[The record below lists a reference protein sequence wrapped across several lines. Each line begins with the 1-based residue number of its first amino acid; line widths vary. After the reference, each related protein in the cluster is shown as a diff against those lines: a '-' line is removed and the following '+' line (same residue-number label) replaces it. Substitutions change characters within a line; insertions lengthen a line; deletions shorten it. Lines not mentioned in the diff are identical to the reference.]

1 MEEEIRVHSFSS
13 AGFSQIIRKYRLFE
27 HKKNLNEI
35 FDLCSSLFSKGKKDS
50 IFSSAEKCAKKHRET
65 GVNWIHYFSDD
76 YPELLRYTDDPPPV
90 LYYKGNIGLLRKSI
104 TAAVGTRKPSPFAV
118 SSCSKI
124 AEYIGTQSDA
134 CISSGLAE
142 GIDRYIMNISL
153 EKNIPVIGVMGTGFD
168 KEYPSSNAD
177 LYRKMKNSENA
188 LTLTEIQ
195 WGENPGKWSFPKRN
209 RIISGISERVIIIEC
224 PEKSGAVSTAS
235 HAAAQNRELIVFDSP
250 ELLNNAG
257 GRKLI
262 SEGAKKI
269 SPEDIGSGRMF
280 HISELYR
287 LPKER
292 SSESLSRLTR
302 LEFSGAVKDLGG
314 GYYEISDHDDF
325 LEKSEG
331 SNK

>member
-1 MEEEIRVHSFSS
+1 MEEDIRIHSLSS
-13 AGFSQIIRKYRLFE
+13 SGFSQIIRKYRLFE
-27 HKKNLNEI
+27 HKKNLNEV
-35 FDLCSSLFSKGKKDS
+35 FELCSSLFSKDKKDS
-50 IFSSAEKCAKKHRET
+50 IFSAAEKCAKKHREK
-65 GVNWIHYFSDD
+65 GVRWIHYYSEE
-76 YPELLRYTDDPPPV
+76 YPELLRFTDDPPPV
-90 LYYKGNIGLLRKSI
+90 LYCRGNIELLKKSI

-142 GIDRYIMNISL
+142 GIDRHIMNLSL
-153 EKNIPVIGVMGTGFD
+153 EYNISVIGVMGTGFD
-168 KEYPSSNAD
+168 KEYPSSNSD
-177 LYRKMKNSENA
+177 LYRKMKMSGNA
-188 LTLTEIQ
+188 LILTEIQ

-224 PEKSGAVSTAS
+224 PEKSGAVSTAA
-235 HAAAQNRELIVFDSP
+235 HAAAQNRDLIVFDAP

-269 SPEDIGSGRMF
+269 SPEDIGSGRVF
-280 HISELYR
+280 HISELYK

-292 SSESLSRLTR
+292 SSESLSRLAR
-302 LEFSGAVKDLGG
+302 LEFSGGVKDLGG
-314 GYYEISDHDDF
+314 GYFEITDTDEVFH
-325 LEKSEG
+325 K
-331 SNK
+331 